1 MVTKTTPRKV
11 HLYVEG
17 GNPKTTGDLTTQA
30 REAFR
35 TLLSTEGVQVVVKA
49 HGGRGDTF
57 KAFRLARRLK
67 RHPPEEP
74 VLLLIDAEAP
84 VSDVHRPWE
93 HLKQRDNWDA
103 DGVPDADVLLMVQV
117 METWMLADPNALRAV
132 FPHKLD
138 DSKLPAPGLGLEGL
152 TNAQV
157 YRALAQATQE
167 CSRPDGKGDHSFR
180 VVQRLN
186 PATLR
191 ARLPSF
197 KRAWERIH
205 G

>member
-35 TLLSTEGVQVVVKA
+35 NLFSRDGVQVVVKA
-49 HGGRGDTF
+49 HGGRGDTL

-67 RHPPEEP
+67 RHPSDEP

-84 VSDVHRPWE
+84 VVDIQRPWE
-93 HLKQRDNWDA
+93 HLKKRDNWDA
-103 DGVPDADVLLMVQV
+103 EGVPDADVLLMVQV
-117 METWMLADPNALRAV
+117 METWMLGDHDALKAV
-132 FPHKLD
+132 FPHNLD
-138 DSKLPAPGLGLEGL
+138 LTKLPTSSPSVEGLEK
-152 TNAQV
+152 AQV
-157 YRALAQATQE
+157 YRLLALATQD
-167 CSRPDGKGDHSFR
+167 CSKPYGKGDHSFR

-186 PATLR
+186 PDTLR